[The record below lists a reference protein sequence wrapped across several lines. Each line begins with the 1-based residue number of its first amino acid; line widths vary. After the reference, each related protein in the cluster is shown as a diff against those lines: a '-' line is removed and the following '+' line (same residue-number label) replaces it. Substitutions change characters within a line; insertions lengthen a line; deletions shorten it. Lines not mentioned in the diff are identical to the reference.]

1 MKAMKDETFFG
12 QKINL
17 FVNNE
22 IANLQNQFM
31 EQKKKIWQKEEKRLV
46 DFSSSKF
53 SSSLIES

>member
-1 MKAMKDETFFG
+1 MKEMKDETFFG
-12 QKINL
+12 HKINL

>member
-1 MKAMKDETFFG
+1 MKAMKDETSLG